1 MNRRS
6 KIDLD
11 KIVLEALP
19 DISLDNSDL
28 KQVIPK
34 LAQNKDVTT
43 LIMSLIP
50 EVVTHH
56 SLMVG
61 DARSFND
68 IEDNSIHLII
78 TSPPYWSL
86 KKYASRDNQ
95 LGHIT
100 SYDDFLFEINKVW
113 IECHRVL
120 VAGGRLII
128 VVGDVCLSRRKNKR
142 HVVFPLHASIQEQC
156 RKIGFDNLAPIIW
169 HKIANAK
176 YEVLNG
182 GGFLGKPYEP
192 NAIVKND
199 IEYILME
206 RKAGGYRK
214 PTPGARILSILSSGE
229 HRAWFKQIWHL
240 TGASTKV
247 HPAPFP
253 IAIATRLI
261 RMFSFVDDT
270 VLDPF
275 TGSGTTNVAAKLTG
289 RNSIGIDIEPHYIA
303 IASERLRK
311 AELDFQRLLV

>member
-6 KIDLD
+6 IDGLD
-11 KIVLEALP
+11 KIVQAALP
-19 DISLDNSDL
+19 DISLNNTDL
-28 KQVIPK
+28 NRVIPK

-43 LIMSLIP
+43 LIQSLIP
-50 EVVTHH
+50 DVVTHH
-56 SLMVG
+56 SLIVG
-61 DARSFND
+61 DARNLKD
-68 IEDNSIHLII
+68 VENNSVHLIL

-86 KKYASRDNQ
+86 KKYVSRDNQ
-95 LGHIT
+95 LGHIS
-100 SYDDFLFEINKVW
+100 SYEEFLFEVNKVW
-113 IECHRVL
+113 INCHRVL
-120 VAGGRLII
+120 VPGGRLII
-128 VVGDVCLSRRKNKR
+128 VVGDVCLSRKKNQR

-169 HKIANAK
+169 HKIANAN
-176 YEVLNG
+176 YEVSNG

-206 RKAGGYRK
+206 RRAGGYRN
-214 PTPGARILSILSSGE
+214 PTPGARVLSILSRSE
-229 HRAWFKQIWHL
+229 HRAWFNQIWRL
-240 TGASTKV
+240 AGASTKV

-253 IAIATRLI
+253 IELATRLI

-289 RNSIGIDIEPHYIA
+289 RNSIGIDIEPQYLA

-311 AELDFQRLLV
+311 TQLDLQRLLV